1 MKKDEQDKL
10 REIFSQMKSES
21 PSMSFESNLMKQIRI
36 AHQLAERKKKR
47 WALLSM
53 AVAIIGMILLPAIT
67 LRLLGWSM
75 LEVLTNSSVALWST
89 LMSMKID
96 PMILSISVVCL
107 ALLIVDLLV
116 RKHINKKEEQNSK

>member
-10 REIFSQMKSES
+10 REIFSQIKSES

-53 AVAIIGMILLPAIT
+53 VVAIVGITLLPIIT

-75 LEVLTNSSVALWST
+75 LDVLANSSVTLWST
-89 LMSMKID
+89 LISMKID

-116 RKHINKKEEQNSK
+116 RKHINKKEEENSK

>member
-10 REIFSQMKSES
+10 REIFSQIKSES

-47 WALLSM
+47 WALISM
-53 AVAIIGMILLPAIT
+53 IVAIVGMTLLPIIT

-75 LEVLTNSSVALWST
+75 LDVLANSSVTLWST